1 MNAGS
6 YIRNTRIHLGL
17 TQARLGKMAGC
28 SQSDISKYERG
39 TRPSRLEVIS
49 RLASA
54 LQITREEVIFGPLPQ
69 QRGGSV
75 DVP

>member
-6 YIRNTRIHLGL
+6 HIRNTRIRLGL
-17 TQARLGKMAGC
+17 TQARLGEMAGC

-39 TRPSRLEVIS
+39 TRPSKLEVIS

-54 LQITREEVIFGPLPQ
+54 LQVTREEVIFGPP
-69 QRGGSV
+69 
-75 DVP
+75 PPNKEEAA